1 MPEELLENPELK
13 KAVDALEESAFSDG
27 QLAAYERFW
36 DTISV
41 EKTLYNSGMRKGIEK
56 GIKKGIEKGIKEGI
70 EKGRAEGR
78 EEGIAEG
85 RLSVARNLKQ
95 MGLDAASIAEATG
108 LDAEAV
114 ERL

>member
-56 GIKKGIEKGIKEGI
+56 GIKKGIEKG
-70 EKGRAEGR
+70 RAEGR

-95 MGLDAASIAEATG
+95 MGLDAASIAKATG